1 MGLGKLI
8 ALYDSNHIS
17 IDGSTDLAFTEDVGK
32 RYEAYGWHVTYVAD
46 GDTDLEAIEQA
57 IRDAQLVTDKPSLII
72 VTTTI

>member
-1 MGLGKLI
+1 LGKLI

-32 RYEAYGWHVTYVAD
+32 RYEAYGWHVSYVKD
-46 GDTDLEAIEQA
+46 GDTDLESIADAISQA
-57 IRDAQLVTDKPSLII
+57 QQVVDKPSLII